1 MPGPARRSALPWSS
15 ATWRHAT
22 RLPTDRSIA
31 VTHTDKTYDVIVVG
45 TGAAGSTAAIAA
57 HDAGA
62 SVLMLD
68 TAYDSEA
75 GGNRRVSGG
84 GWGDSRLFLVGR
96 LVGGTPRVCQRCGAF
111 QCPDPT
117 GVRPSCVSAPAR
129 AAPPLTSPPTA
140 PGSRS

>member
-68 TAYDSEA
+68 KASESEA
-75 GGNRRVSGG
+75 GGNSRVSGG
-84 GWGDSRLFLVGR
+84 GWAVLYDEKPAATVLRAIRGDFPLAEQRQSVVQGTRVSELVRL
-96 LVGGTPRVCQRCGAF
+96 GG
-111 QCPDPT
+111 
-117 GVRPSCVSAPAR
+117 
-129 AAPPLTSPPTA
+129 
-140 PGSRS
+140 

>member
-57 HDAGA
+57 HDAGS

-68 TAYDSEA
+68 KASASEA
-75 GGNRRVSGG
+75 GGHSRVSGG
-84 GWGDSRLFLVGR
+84 GGAVLDDEKLAATCLRARRGDSCL
-96 LVGGTPRVCQRCGAF
+96 TDATTAACAH
-111 QCPDPT
+111 
-117 GVRPSCVSAPAR
+117 GVV
-129 AAPPLTSPPTA
+129 L
-140 PGSRS
+140 RST